1 MADKERLQLNLR
13 LDGRQD
19 LLDTIKI
26 MAKKEGLSLNAWV
39 VATLAEK
46 VGMEPAKP
54 TPTKDLESAI
64 TSVLDKLLA
73 DKLAN
78 IKSEL
83 RAELGESAAARD
95 RNQDESLRLEL
106 AQTKR
111 QYMELLE
118 NSAATIGNLK
128 KELEEVR
135 SQLAAVQADRDELAQ
150 LKKEVKEAAAE
161 IHLEERSIETQKLR
175 WQRELSDAKS
185 ELADAKAT
193 ILKQGDKMRELER
206 GYNFKPNPAESA
218 LRLEIGNLQAELEAY
233 KKQQP
238 ATASE
243 LPEPADLLNQLKGRR
258 KKSKAELADVAE
270 ILEILGGSDD
280 E

>member
-233 KKQQP
+233 KQQQP

>member
-39 VATLAEK
+39 VAALAEK
-46 VGMEPAKP
+46 AGMKPARPAP
-54 TPTKDLESAI
+54 TDDLESAI
-64 TSVLDKLLA
+64 TSVLDKVLGG
-73 DKLAN
+73 KLAN

-95 RNQDESLRLEL
+95 RNQEESLRLEL

-128 KELEEVR
+128 KELEEAR
-135 SQLAAVQADRDELAQ
+135 SQLATVQADRDELAQ
-150 LKKEVKEAAAE
+150 LKKEVKEAATE

-218 LRLEIGNLQAELEAY
+218 LRLEIGDLQDELDAY

-258 KKSKAELADVAE
+258 KKSKAELADVE
-270 ILEILGGSDD
+270 KILEILEGNDD